1 MLDYVNRFKYTFATT
16 AVMMVLTI
24 TSDAHADPSPTLQI
38 GVAGAIDIQAY
49 KNNNFPVTTF
59 PSIFF
64 DSKHFYIDGDEV
76 GVYAL
81 HTEKHQLKLNL
92 YYDSTEFKPS
102 DTLSQLNKR
111 RPALMAG
118 GSYTYI
124 SPYGGFQI
132 LAEKDVQSRRHGS
145 FATLAYLAEAHYKQ
159 WTFSPELG
167 VQWNDQH
174 YNNYYYGVSHAE
186 AERSQI
192 QEYRPKQS
200 IQPYFSLDIGYQIN
214 PHWTLYTSHQ
224 VTRLSRQQ
232 QQSPMVD
239 KVADVSNTLGILY
252 RF

>member
-1 MLDYVNRFKYTFATT
+1 MLDYVKRFKDTIGAT
-16 AVMMVLTI
+16 AVMFLST
-24 TSDAHADPSPTLQI
+24 TLYAHADTSTALQV
-38 GVAGAIDIQAY
+38 GVAGTIDIQAY

-64 DSKHFYIDGDEV
+64 DSKYAYIDGDEI
-76 GVYAL
+76 GLYAL

-102 DTLSQLNKR
+102 DELSQLNKR
-111 RPALMAG
+111 RPSLMAG

-124 SPYGGFQI
+124 TPYGGFQV
-132 LAEKDVQSRRHGS
+132 LAEQDIQSHSHGY
-145 FATLAYLAEAHYKQ
+145 FATFAYLAEAHYKK

-167 VQWNDQH
+167 VQWNNKQ
-174 YNNYYYGVSHAE
+174 YNNYYYGVSTAE

-192 QEYRPKQS
+192 TAYTPNS
-200 IQPYFSLDIGYQIN
+200 SFQPYFNLDIGYQIN
-214 PHWTLYTSHQ
+214 SHWTLYSSHQ

-232 QQSPMVD
+232 QLSPMVD